1 MESSGVSDNKME
13 SSVVFDNTM
22 ESTAVSG
29 TPSDVRFVSSFTPT
43 NMINFVSSGQF
54 QSQRIPNPS
63 RSFQQKSF
71 GQPFELQRFQHCQQ
85 SMQQNPVFHTQSQQ
99 QQLQFQSFQGGSE
112 SFAGSVNL
120 GRGLISSNI
129 SLSGLDGYQ
138 QGRFDTIM
146 EPSAVSM
153 ASNDVGSV
161 SPFTPTHMMDFVS
174 SEQFESQKIPNPFR
188 SSQQQSHVQQF
199 KRQRSQHGQQ
209 SMQHFRVSQ
218 SEPQQQQ
225 PQFLSIEGGFEGFA
239 GSANLE
245 PGVIGNQIGLQTQL
259 HSLQSLGPVVQEPQQ
274 NQTGRAIGPVQL
286 ENQDSK
292 GAPYLQQQQYHF
304 PQISREFVSQLNPLQ
319 QKHILQQQQMLRAH
333 HQQQP
338 QLHQQ
343 SQQQNVPIK
352 SAVGP
357 VYEQGKCSLQ
367 LIKYMYL
374 QQHRPMDNNIE
385 FWQKFVLE
393 FFTHTARKRLCV
405 SKYQNRNP
413 PAAYHKDSWDC
424 ELCNQKHVHGYE
436 STAASLPNLFQI
448 KYEWPVME
456 ELLYIDMPHES
467 QNSSGQ
473 IVLCYPKAIEESV
486 FENGRVVRYGKLR
499 IVFSPNL
506 KICSWEFCL
515 RNHEELFLRRLIK
528 PQACQLVAKA
538 QKYQASDRNAQS
550 DSSQLDLER
559 NCNLFLESAHRLNK
573 SLEIPLHTNIG
584 YTERYI
590 RYLKHKRQISQR
602 VNSMK
607 EDFSCETGKG
617 LKESFTQL
625 PSRSMPL
632 LDLHFPIQLRD
643 QQQTRENTLNNDY
656 HSVQTNVEPTS
667 TSSDDA
673 SAGNSCSTTPSVT
686 AGAELL
692 HQNSMDLWIE
702 NQHNNPGSPYPGTPV
717 YISYMGSST
726 IPQAEHIPSSFSSST
741 PSSKTQK
748 E

>member
-528 PQACQLVAKA
+528 PQ
-538 QKYQASDRNAQS
+538 
-550 DSSQLDLER
+550 
-559 NCNLFLESAHRLNK
+559 
-573 SLEIPLHTNIG
+573 
-584 YTERYI
+584 
-590 RYLKHKRQISQR
+590 HKRQISQR